1 MSLPEDDL
9 QRRVEALPA
18 VSKPVAVWLMDIDGV
33 LNLMA
38 RPPRH
43 GWPLYRHVVV
53 VRDSQGIA
61 WEICYAP
68 LLMSLLTQLHAKN
81 IVSFRWL
88 TTWEYDGPLNFA
100 PAVSLNIGQW
110 VAAVDRGELTW
121 WKLDAFVATL
131 GSPEELPII
140 WTDDEIATESEAQR
154 ILDMV
159 HGDDALAFAPNERV
173 GITPENFELILDYIE
188 ACLRQSLP

>member
-1 MSLPEDDL
+1 MSLPEDL
-9 QRRVEALPA
+9 QRRVDALPA

-33 LNLMA
+33 LNLTA

-43 GWPLYRHVVV
+43 GWPAYRHVVV
-53 VRDSQGIA
+53 VRDSHGIA

-68 LLMSLLTQLHAKN
+68 LLMSLLTQLHTKN

-121 WKLDAFVATL
+121 WKLDAFVQTL

-140 WTDDEIATESEAQR
+140 WTDDEIAKEAEAQR

-173 GITPENFELILDYIE
+173 GITPENFELIVDYIE